1 MKEEENKQISETE
14 KKLRKKQEI
23 QEAEKLAILS
33 KADEVKEETFDFD
46 VDGTI
51 ELKNEVSDI
60 ALDAIDDPEEKYQ
73 LYYNVLNRM
82 LQQSLPKGEENKAA
96 RDLIYEEKNTFL
108 SGGHRKNKAGIRGMD
123 GRMGYRTDMHE
134 IINVITQWIASRSG
148 MFDLYVM
155 LRALNIEKGYGDP
168 LSSK

>member
-1 MKEEENKQISETE
+1 MKEEKKKQLSEAE
-14 KKLRKKQEI
+14 EKLRKKKEA

-33 KADEVKEETFDFD
+33 KADEIKEETFDFD

-51 ELKNEVSDI
+51 ELKNEVSDMV
-60 ALDAIDDPEEKYQ
+60 LDAIDDPEEKYQ

-82 LQQSLPKGEENKAA
+82 LQKALPKGEENKEA
-96 RDLIYEEKNTFL
+96 RDFIYEEKNTFL
-108 SGGHRKNKAGIRGMD
+108 SGGHRKNKAGIRGGD

-134 IINVITQWIASRSG
+134 IINVVTEWIASRGG
-148 MFDLYVM
+148 MFDLYVK

-168 LSSK
+168 LNNK

>member
-1 MKEEENKQISETE
+1 MKEEKKNQLSEAE
-14 KKLRKKQEI
+14 KKLLEKKEI

-33 KADEVKEETFDFD
+33 KADEIKEETFDFD

-51 ELKNEVSDI
+51 EIKNEISDM

-73 LYYNVLNRM
+73 LYYNVLNKM
-82 LQQSLPKGEENKAA
+82 LQKALPKGEKNKEA

-108 SGGHRKNKAGIRGMD
+108 SGGHRKNKDGIRGGD
-123 GRMGYRTDMHE
+123 GRMGFRTDMHE
-134 IINVITQWIASRSG
+134 IINVITEWIASRSG
-148 MFDLYVM
+148 MFDLYTK

-168 LSSK
+168 LNKK